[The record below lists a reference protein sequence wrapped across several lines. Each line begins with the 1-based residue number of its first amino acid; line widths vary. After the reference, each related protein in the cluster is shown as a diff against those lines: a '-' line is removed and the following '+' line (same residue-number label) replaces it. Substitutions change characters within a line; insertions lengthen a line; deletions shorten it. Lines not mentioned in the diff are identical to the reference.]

1 MKNPRISILILFIFL
16 TFLIFSSC
24 NEEKKEVPTG
34 STVSN
39 DIANSPDKDA
49 RIQKYNLEVQK
60 RQAKERT
67 PCDTI
72 SLMQYVL
79 DNYPKGSY
87 IVDFD
92 KTFTYNIPHPA
103 VLYYGNNSKYVF
115 AVVALSK
122 PGERLIE
129 PKNIVGYDQSF
140 INLDSTKLGTAFFYL
155 TLFECQNNNF
165 SVVWEAPIPSH
176 GGFNWFKL
184 DYWKYDGTPFIKVNF
199 HYAQGIGHIDYNY
212 FLINGLT
219 SEPHLLMTYKGINF
233 QRTLANV
240 NNDKYPDYYEY
251 IYYDFGN
258 RVYPKDSVAFI
269 WNAKKQFYFNTRNSK
284 QTRPY

>member
-1 MKNPRISILILFIFL
+1 MKKLEISILLLFIL
-16 TFLIFSSC
+16 STFLIFSSC
-24 NEEKKEVPTG
+24 SEEKKEVPTG
-34 STVSN
+34 NAVSN
-39 DIANSPDKDA
+39 DIANSPDRDSE
-49 RIQKYNLEVQK
+49 IQKYNLEVQK
-60 RQAKERT
+60 KHAKERT

-92 KTFTYNIPHPA
+92 KTFTYNIPRPA
-103 VLYYGNNSKYVF
+103 VLYYGDNSKYIF

-140 INLDSTKLGTAFFYL
+140 VNLDSTKLGTAFFYL

-165 SVVWEAPIPSH
+165 SLVWEAPIPSH
-176 GGFNWFKL
+176 GGFNWLKL
-184 DYWKYDGTPFIKVNF
+184 DYWKYDGTPFIKVDF

-251 IYYDFGN
+251 IYYDLGN
-258 RVYPKDSVAFI
+258 RIYPKDSVAFI
-269 WNAKKQFYFNTRNSK
+269 WNAEKKLYFNTRNSK

>member
-1 MKNPRISILILFIFL
+1 MKKAEISILILFIFSI
-16 TFLIFSSC
+16 FLFFSSC
-24 NEEKKEVPTG
+24 SEEKKEVHTG
-34 STVSN
+34 NTVSK

-49 RIQKYNLEVQK
+49 EIQKYNLEILK
-60 RQAKERT
+60 KQAKERT

-72 SLMQYVL
+72 SLLQYVL
-79 DNYPKGSY
+79 DNYPEGSY

-92 KTFTYNIPHPA
+92 KTFTYNIPRPA
-103 VLYYGNNSKYVF
+103 VLYYGNDQKYIF

-155 TLFECQNNNF
+155 TLFECQNNNY

-176 GGFNWFKL
+176 GGFNWLKL
-184 DYWKYDGTPFIKVNF
+184 DYWKYDGTPFIKVDF

-251 IYYDFGN
+251 IYYDLGN
-258 RVYPKDSVAFI
+258 RVYPKDSVAFV
-269 WNAKKQFYFNTRNSK
+269 WNVKKKLYLNTRNSK